1 MDLAAKAVTVSSI
14 EDPVTPGSY
23 QMSAEAFLGSSLNH
37 LLDLNGKILIGRVRC
52 MDSLVGWDRTVQMS
66 MPVDSDKVLCYIE
79 I

>member
-1 MDLAAKAVTVSSI
+1 MDLAAKAVTVSST

-23 QMSAEAFLGSSLNH
+23 QMNAEAFLGSSLNH
-37 LLDLNGKILIGRVRC
+37 LSDLNGKILIGRVRC
-52 MDSLVGWDRTVQMS
+52 MDSLVGWDRTVRMS